1 VSAELRV
8 ASLRGSTGK
17 EVVSISYRCIAVVAF
32 LACAS
37 ALASGQTRRAVSVS
51 SNGDA
56 YHCGPAPC
64 VLPPTQ
70 VSFGVDAFDAPI
82 AADPTNQERITVGS
96 DNPQCSPNSGLDFFL
111 SGDGGLDW
119 NSFCMSPVFS
129 GNQEYIPDVDPVL
142 GYDRNGA
149 AYIGGFYI
157 DNSGRASFGFEG
169 FQKSSD
175 GVNWSTPKAAVIL
188 QDYDPEYCWMAVDDS
203 AASPYVN
210 SVYVSCVMV
219 GPLNRNTSN
228 QVLVAH
234 SNDGGATWQQVNVA
248 PAQLAPDVDRNTA
261 VTVGGDGTVYLSWMF
276 CNSGPYVCDNNKGYM
291 VFSKCS
297 DGGDT
302 WSKPSLISGVT
313 LHGVPNTFIG
323 VPDTPSIA
331 VDNSNG
337 PHSGNLYVVMY
348 NWTGAFMQVVVAR
361 STDGGSTWS
370 KPVPVAPGI
379 THDQFLPWISVS
391 PTGLVGVSW
400 LDRRNDPAN
409 IDYQAYAAI
418 STDGG
423 ESFQTNVQLT
433 TGFSDPNAMMGSSIG
448 SYTGNTW
455 DGPNYFLAAWMDNSN
470 TEYLQDYVGG
480 IRLK

>member
-1 VSAELRV
+1 MEVRMSIVYRLVVVLSLLALGAEHAL
-8 ASLRGSTGK
+8 GQT
-17 EVVSISYRCIAVVAF
+17 
-32 LACAS
+32 AS
-37 ALASGQTRRAVSVS
+37 AARLS
-51 SNGDA
+51 SSGDA
-56 YHCGPAPC
+56 LSCSPAPC
-64 VLPPTQ
+64 VFPPTQ
-70 VSFGVDAFDAPI
+70 VSFGVDALGAPVATDPSNQGRI
-82 AADPTNQERITVGS
+82 AVGS
-96 DNPQCSPNSGLDFFL
+96 ANPECTPQSGLGFYL
-111 SGDGGLDW
+111 TSDGGSNW

-142 GYDRNGA
+142 GYDRYGA
-149 AYIGGFYI
+149 AYVGGFYL
-157 DNSGRASFGFEG
+157 DNSGRTSFGFEG

-175 GVNWSTPKAAVIL
+175 GVNWSTPKPAVIL
-188 QDYDPEYCWMAVDDS
+188 QDHDPDYCWLAVDGS

-219 GPLNRNTSN
+219 PLNN
-228 QVLVAH
+228 QPYNQLVVAH
-234 SNDGGATWQQVNVA
+234 SGDGGASWRQVDVA
-248 PAQLAPDVDRNTA
+248 TMQKAPDRDFFSA
-261 VTVGGDGTVYLSWMF
+261 MSIGKDGAVYLTWMY
-276 CNSGPYVCDNNKGYM
+276 CNKGPQACDNYKAYM
-291 VFSKCS
+291 VFSRSS
-297 DGGDT
+297 DGGNT
-302 WSKPSLISGVT
+302 WSPPKLVAPIT
-313 LHGVPNTFIG
+313 LETYVPNTNIT
-323 VPDTPSIA
+323 VRNTPAIA

-423 ESFQTNVQLT
+423 QSFQTNVQLT
-433 TGFSDPNAMMGSSIG
+433 SGFSDPNAMMGSSIG
-448 SYTGNTW
+448 DYTGNTW